1 MSDKLKAAAQRVA
14 ESIELAASGV
24 SEGDALERTY
34 NGDIDGFTRDMKRLA
49 DSTLASLDAK
59 EAERAER
66 AKPIDAEWLKAIGS
80 RCPKSKRWF
89 ILFER
94 TYGPSRYETQLRA
107 KMQPDGCYVIVT
119 QGYGDDADDDDK
131 EDVVS
136 FACEFTTR
144 GQLLDLLNALKG
156 GA

>member
-1 MSDKLKAAAQRVA
+1 MSDELKAAAQRVA

-66 AKPIDAEWLKAIGS
+66 AKPIDAEWCLANGAEQVGDCSMYRWQFGS
-80 RCPKSKRWF
+80 TRVEWDAGNGTTIDEF
-89 ILFER
+89 D
-94 TYGPSRYETQLRA
+94 GAWVWMPS
-107 KMQPDGCYVIVT
+107 I
-119 QGYGDDADDDDK
+119 
-131 EDVVS
+131 
-136 FACEFTTR
+136 TTR
-144 GQLLDLLNALKG
+144 GQLLDLLAALKG